1 LLLQEKVILIDM
13 NYELEVIAFDIDSC
27 KIAADNGADRIEV
40 CANPAEGGTTPSS
53 GMIREARKATTIQVF
68 PIIRPRGGDF
78 LYSNTEFNVMLH
90 DIKFC
95 RDEGCDGVVIG
106 MLNPDGTIDS
116 ARCAALIDAAGN
128 MEVTF
133 HRAFDR
139 VAEPFS
145 ALEEIIN
152 LGCKRIL
159 TSGLRPKAL
168 EGKDTLCQLTKIAG
182 DRIKIMPGSG
192 IRASNIST
200 VVKATGALAYHSSA
214 RQSKASDMLYNN
226 LNMNEL
232 FSNITIDGNEVKLLR
247 QELDKLT
254 MTPAL

>member
-1 LLLQEKVILIDM
+1 MQEKVTLIKM
-13 NYELEVIAFDIDSC
+13 KYELEVIAFDLDSC
-27 KIAADNGADRIEV
+27 KIATDNGADRIEL
-40 CANPAEGGTTPSS
+40 CANPAEGGTTPSP

-78 LYSNTEFNVMLH
+78 LYSDTEFNAMLH

-106 MLNPDGTIDS
+106 MLNADGTIDHD
-116 ARCAALIDAAGN
+116 RCAELINAAGR

-139 VAEPFS
+139 VSDPLS
-145 ALEEIIN
+145 ALEDIIR

-159 TSGLRPKAL
+159 TSGLRPTAL
-168 EGKDTLCQLTKIAG
+168 EGIETLKQLTKIAG

-192 IRASNIST
+192 IRASNIKGI
-200 VVKATGALAYHSSA
+200 VNATGALAYHSSA
-214 RQSKASDMLYNN
+214 RKSKASDMLYNN

-232 FSNITIDGNEVKLLR
+232 LSKITIDREEVKMLR
-247 QELDKLT
+247 QELDKL
-254 MTPAL
+254 